1 MITSIFIYIIGAIIG
16 IMLSLLSLLSPASGI
31 LYPPEFLASFQM
43 FGQSLASI
51 NFFWNTYELAR
62 AICFLIQFFTYY
74 FSAFLIIFIIK
85 RVRGG

>member
-1 MITSIFIYIIGAIIG
+1 MITSVLIYVIGAIIG

-31 LYPPEFLASFQM
+31 VYPPEFLASFQV

-62 AICFLIQFFTYY
+62 AICFFIQFLIYY
-74 FSAFLIIFIIK
+74 FSAFLIIFVIK